1 MYPERAIELRHLRYF
16 TVVAEHLHFGRAALA
31 LNMSQPPLSRQ
42 IRDLEDHLG
51 VVLFER
57 RAGGIELTIPG
68 KTLLRESRRIL
79 DDVEVSF
86 RRVRHSTAKA
96 S

>member
-1 MYPERAIELRHLRYF
+1 LRHLRYF

-42 IRDLEDHLG
+42 IRALEDYLG
-51 VVLFER
+51 VTLFER
-57 RAGGIELTIPG
+57 RAGGIALTIPG
-68 KTLLRESRRIL
+68 EALLHESRRIL

-86 RRVRHSTAKA
+86 RRVRRSTEQPFPNRD
-96 S
+96 